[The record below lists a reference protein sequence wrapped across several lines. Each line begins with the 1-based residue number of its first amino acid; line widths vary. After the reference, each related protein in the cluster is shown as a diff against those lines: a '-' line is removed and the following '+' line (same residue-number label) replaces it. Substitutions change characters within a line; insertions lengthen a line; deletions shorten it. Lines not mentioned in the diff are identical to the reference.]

1 MHFELLNFTIYKGR
15 QLARCTQEIM
25 NERVRPALTSHIEM
39 KSKLMKNF
47 FEHNLLRDKIDDIN

>member
-1 MHFELLNFTIYKGR
+1 MHFELLNFTICKR
-15 QLARCTQEIM
+15 RLRCKQEIM

-47 FEHNLLRDKIDDIN
+47 FEHNLLRDKLDDIN